1 MRLQVQIWLKGTLK
15 KDCERSCKITAV
27 IWYSN
32 MLFGSQSAKF
42 SMTKTET
49 LLEKAIWSNA
59 PSKRICPLHGWI
71 ENSYPTQLYKILVSF
86 VLDMI
91 CSMQPVLWLSAWQK
105 HLLHVM
111 WADWRGFFFQV
122 ILNCLCTQNHNN
134 AFS

>member
-71 ENSYPTQLYKILVSF
+71 ESY
-86 VLDMI
+86 MI
-91 CSMQPVLWLSAWQK
+91 NPAIQDFGFFCTWHGMLNATCPLTISLTKAFA
-105 HLLHVM
+105 HVM
-111 WADWRGFFFQV
+111 WADWRVFFPGYIKLFVHSESQ
-122 ILNCLCTQNHNN
+122 
-134 AFS
+134 